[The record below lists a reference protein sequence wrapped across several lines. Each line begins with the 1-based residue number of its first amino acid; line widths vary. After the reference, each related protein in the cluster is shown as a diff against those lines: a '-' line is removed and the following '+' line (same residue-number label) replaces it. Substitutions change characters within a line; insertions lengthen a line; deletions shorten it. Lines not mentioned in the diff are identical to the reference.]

1 MTPFRSAI
9 DALADLSVPGVTTRF
24 GITAVPEEISRGQL
38 PALLILPLDVSDDDT
53 TDLNSQ
59 HASGSGRSGAFQ
71 AIAFLNTARDVTY
84 VVDHLLLVAPLAA
97 GSGLRDHLPRLVDL
111 IDAYFTAL
119 GADLT
124 LGVALAEAARVRVL
138 PGIVTYGGVIYA
150 ACTFQH
156 TWRVQY

>member
-1 MTPFRSAI
+1 MTPFRGAI
-9 DALADLSVPGVTTRF
+9 DALAALNVPGVTSRF

-38 PALLILPLDVSDDDT
+38 PALLILPLDVSADDA
-53 TDLNSQ
+53 TDLNNERG
-59 HASGSGRSGAFQ
+59 AGSAGAFQ

-84 VVDHLLLVAPLAA
+84 RVDHVLLVAPLAA

-124 LGVALAEAARVRVL
+124 LGGALAEAARVRVL